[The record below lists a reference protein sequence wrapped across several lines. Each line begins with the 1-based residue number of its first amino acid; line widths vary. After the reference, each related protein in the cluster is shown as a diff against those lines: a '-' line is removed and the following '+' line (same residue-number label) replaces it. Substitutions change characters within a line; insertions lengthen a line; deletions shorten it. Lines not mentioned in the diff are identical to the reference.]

1 MRVRVRGIYTT
12 ALTRLLAEG
21 DHEVVQVS
29 KPIRERF
36 DREFSHTLADCDLAT
51 TGDRQGVEL
60 SGDPDAVAATRA
72 LLEGLGIDTFAWDD
86 PLARGAIVEGTVRRE
101 RGRGAVVDCG
111 DGEGFLPFDDADGY
125 VEVGDS
131 VRVQVAKPTPPWSD
145 REPTL
150 TGEVGVGTPG
160 GLVRLVAGREGVVDA
175 PDRETAGLV
184 DLLDDPPE
192 AWGVELGRG
201 AERASLETLSAALSA
216 ARERALAVDDALDR
230 EVGEEGVRTAP
241 FATTWCWFGRE
252 SRFALDDLRREVT
265 GTMAGHHRIKAGSE
279 RASGPVDFVEALCP
293 AIEAFPFGVVADQ
306 FGPGVGDALAIEH
319 GKPDGRLITLGRGEV
334 VEVDPEGSVVL
345 RREMTAGGTYDA
357 LSATR
362 EDGDVALTTLS
373 EGRWWYPTVYRSE
386 EGVRKGTYV
395 NVCTP
400 IELFPG
406 AARYVDLHV
415 DVVKDAAGRVERV
428 DDDDLDGAVERGNVS
443 RPLADRARDVAA
455 SIERALS

>member
-1 MRVRVRGIYTT
+1 MRARIRGIYTT
-12 ALTRLLAEG
+12 ALTRALAEAG
-21 DHEVVQVS
+21 HDVVQVS
-29 KPIRERF
+29 EPIRERF
-36 DREFSHTLADCDLAT
+36 EREFADAVADCDLRT
-51 TGDRQGVEL
+51 TEDRQGVEV
-60 SGDPDAVAATRA
+60 SGDPDAVATASA
-72 LLEGLGIDTFAWDD
+72 LLEDVGIDTLAWEE
-86 PLARGAIVEGTVRRE
+86 PLARGAIVEGVVRRE

-111 DGEGFLPFDDADGY
+111 GREGFLPFESVDGY
-125 VEVGDS
+125 VEAGD
-131 VRVQVAKPTPPWSD
+131 RLTVQVAEPTPPWSD

-150 TGEVGVGTPG
+150 TGEIGVGTPA
-160 GLVRLVAGREGVVDA
+160 GLVRLVEGRDGVVDA

-192 AWGVELGRG
+192 DWGVELGRG
-201 AERASLETLSAALSA
+201 ADEASLEALSAALSA
-216 ARERALAVDDALDR
+216 ARERALAIDDALEDGASEG
-230 EVGEEGVRTAP
+230 EVLAAP
-241 FATTWCWFGRE
+241 FETVWCWFGRE
-252 SRFALDDLRREVT
+252 SRFTLDELRREVT

-279 RASGPVDFVEALCP
+279 RASAPVDFVEALCP

-306 FGPGVGDALAIEH
+306 FGPESGDTFAIEH
-319 GKPDGRLITLGRGEV
+319 GKPDGRLITLGRGEL

-362 EDGDVALTTLS
+362 EEGDVALTTLS
-373 EGRWWYPTVYRSE
+373 EGRWWYATVYRSE

-400 IELFPG
+400 IELFPA

-415 DVVKDAAGRVERV
+415 DVVKHADGRVERV
-428 DDDDLDGAVERGNVS
+428 DDEELDAAVRKGNLS
-443 RPLADRARDVAA
+443 EALADRARDVAA